1 MSRWGR
7 KARPPPGFDYLEPTL
22 AALEA
27 ELREKVN
34 EGHEGKRKNES
45 LWPVHQINWQRSR
58 YIFDMFYRYEKIS
71 REVYEYCVQML

>member
-1 MSRWGR
+1 MLFDRY
-7 KARPPPGFDYLEPTL
+7 RPQSE
-22 AALEA
+22 
-27 ELREKVN
+27 VN

-71 REVYEYCVQML
+71 REVYEYCVQMVRRNLIFMP

>member
-1 MSRWGR
+1 MLFDRY
-7 KARPPPGFDYLEPTL
+7 RPQSE
-22 AALEA
+22 
-27 ELREKVN
+27 VN

-71 REVYEYCVQML
+71 REVYEYCVQMVRRNFIFMP